1 MEPMNIVLLVLIGVL
16 IIVYPIMAYFK
27 NKKDK
32 QKYQEMT
39 NSFKRGDKVL
49 TASGVYGTIVD
60 LHQEGDK
67 KIVTIE
73 TGMGKNK
80 GYISLDALAIY
91 SILPDEKVDAVQID
105 DVVQTESK
113 EEVENDDEKL
123 SRKEESKQS
132 NQNID

>member
-1 MEPMNIVLLVLIGVL
+1 MEPMNIVLLVLIGLL

-49 TASGVYGTIVD
+49 TASGVYGTIID

-67 KIVTIE
+67 RIVTIE
-73 TGMGKNK
+73 TGKGKNK
-80 GYISLDALAIY
+80 GYLSLDALAIY
-91 SILPDEKVDAVQID
+91 SVLPDEKVEE
-105 DVVQTESK
+105 TK
-113 EEVENDDEKL
+113 EEDKKDKL
-123 SRKEESKQS
+123 DKKEEPATEKVEENVEKTEESVEGK
-132 NQNID
+132 

>member
-1 MEPMNIVLLVLIGVL
+1 MEPMNIVLIVLIGLLV
-16 IIVYPIMAYFK
+16 IVYPIMAYFK

-49 TASGVYGTIVD
+49 TASGVYGTIID

-80 GYISLDALAIY
+80 GYLSLDALAIY
-91 SILPDEKVDAVQID
+91 SVLPDEKVEATPIADAPAETEQVPEETTQQ
-105 DVVQTESK
+105 QTEVVGTAET
-113 EEVENDDEKL
+113 EEK
-123 SRKEESKQS
+123 
-132 NQNID
+132 